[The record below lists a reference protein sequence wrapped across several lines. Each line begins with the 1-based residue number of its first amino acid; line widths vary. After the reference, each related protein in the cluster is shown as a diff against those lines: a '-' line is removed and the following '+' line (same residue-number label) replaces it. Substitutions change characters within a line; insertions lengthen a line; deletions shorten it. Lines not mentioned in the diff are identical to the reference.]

1 MSTAL
6 RIEDREQRLS
16 RARAALGAAERSTAR
31 WGGRIDRTALRASPR
46 PVEDSADD
54 GLGTRLP
61 VPGPLQALFP
71 RGSLRAGS
79 SVAFEGAAST
89 SLLLSLAVAAAG
101 EDSWCAIAG
110 MPDLGLRSA
119 LDAGL
124 DPCRLVLAPAG
135 GDQRPQVLSAL
146 ADGVGV
152 LVLGPDL
159 DLAPAL
165 WRNLLSRARTADTL
179 LLAAGPPGRAD
190 LTLRATTQG
199 WTGLG
204 QGSGRLRRRLLEITA
219 EGRGIAGH
227 RTVRVLLPQID
238 GRIAEHPRTREE
250 REPVRLLRPVRRA
263 G

>member
-1 MSTAL
+1 
-6 RIEDREQRLS
+6 
-16 RARAALGAAERSTAR
+16 
-31 WGGRIDRTALRASPR
+31 
-46 PVEDSADD
+46 
-54 GLGTRLP
+54 
-61 VPGPLQALFP
+61 
-71 RGSLRAGS
+71 LRAGS

-146 ADGVGV
+146 ADGAGG
-152 LVLGPDL
+152 LV
-159 DLAPAL
+159 
-165 WRNLLSRARTADTL
+165 
-179 LLAAGPPGRAD
+179 PGRAD